1 MGLSDAST
9 AESLNGKVNIMEFK
23 AYMQGIWRKS
33 WLIVILMLI
42 GIFIGRSMGKAQNS
56 TYTATT
62 TVQVNALDLANN
74 ADPTGILKV
83 TLPKTPENEVNT
95 PAVLNVI
102 NKHYPRLSRFDLQ
115 RDIVVVSDDLHE
127 TIVISVTDI
136 RPDSAANID
145 NYLAQTFVNSQ
156 NAAIGRQ
163 VDYYVN
169 YLQQQITTLNKDIN
183 NLNAQINQL
192 TPPPAPKKSITP
204 PSPAAQQTISQDQS
218 QLDLDERTLYSNQQS
233 LTSIQQT
240 RSLLTHA
247 FFVLYPAT
255 ESGVAVS
262 APSSVTTF
270 ELIGLGLGLL
280 AAITLIIGS
289 EYFSP
294 FVRHPGEIERLI
306 GLPVFAELPFV
317 FKSEQRQ
324 ALQSRQTPFSGRIT
338 RLRVICAAIGTL
350 ATREKGNTI
359 LLTSPRKKR
368 DLAAILGTTLAYNGY
383 RTLLIDLDFQ
393 QPTLHEQ
400 IKRSGPCDLATNSGI
415 PLNFISK
422 TDSSHLFLLPARTM
436 IAQNMPLTNMALL
449 ELLPELQN
457 MFDLVIID
465 APPLDHGDAHLFAK
479 QVKQIF
485 LLVKKRRDSLEM
497 LKQTQAFIQEMKL
510 TMQTLLVA

>member
-1 MGLSDAST
+1 
-9 AESLNGKVNIMEFK
+9 MEFK
-23 AYMQGIWRKS
+23 AYIQGTWRKS
-33 WLIVILMLI
+33 WLIVILTII
-42 GIFIGRSMGKAQNS
+42 GLLIGRSTGKAQNS

-62 TVQVNALDLANN
+62 TVQVNASELANN

-83 TLPKTPENEVNT
+83 TFPKTPETAVNT

-115 RDIVVVSDDLHE
+115 RDIAVVSDDLHE

-145 NYLAQTFVNSQ
+145 NYLAQTFVDAQ

-192 TPPPAPKKSITP
+192 TPPPAPQKSRTP
-204 PSPAAQQTISQDQS
+204 PSPAAQQAISQDQVG
-218 QLDLDERTLYSNQQS
+218 LDLDKRTLYNDQQS

-240 RSLLTHA
+240 RSLFTRA

-255 ESGVAVS
+255 GSGVAVS

-280 AAITLIIGS
+280 AAIILIIGS

-324 ALQSRQTPFSGRIT
+324 ALQTRRTSFSGRIT

-368 DLAAILGTTLAYNGY
+368 NLAAILGTTLAYNGY

-436 IAQNMPLTNMALL
+436 VAQNVPLTNVALL

-457 MFDLVIID
+457 IFDLVIID